1 MPLAF
6 LQVGGVNLAPGAG
19 QRADR
24 EVAERHHVAG
34 GARHRVPV
42 GRLVDGARLDGGQ
55 DEAPQSLVPRAQVD
69 VLVDA
74 ANVAGRKPAQ
84 DAHGARQARR
94 EGPMLGDHR
103 VVEEDLADGG
113 LWQGP
118 RDRLGGPV
126 ADAVRHGA
134 GGVEG
139 LAVLE
144 SRDELGDDRCARRW
158 AEARGNS
165 RAVDALEEEQQRHG
179 FLVAA
184 PRAQHAHRR
193 WLPIRGV
200 IQAQQLKRRGRV
212 VPHQRLQRRQRVRAS
227 GRNQDLVDELLAAP
241 GGEERSE
248 DLLVER
254 VDEGPFGGGAQRERE
269 QVPEERV
276 RVLRAQR
283 VDALLPQGRVVG
295 PGVGLHAGQ
304 DARLENVGGR
314 QGNAARV
321 EHGENAVR
329 RLVGIG

>member
-1 MPLAF
+1 MEDCGRGLEIVSAARWRPL
-6 LQVGGVNLAPGAG
+6 
-19 QRADR
+19 
-24 EVAERHHVAG
+24 
-34 GARHRVPV
+34 
-42 GRLVDGARLDGGQ
+42 
-55 DEAPQSLVPRAQVD
+55 S
-69 VLVDA
+69 
-74 ANVAGRKPAQ
+74 
-84 DAHGARQARR
+84 
-94 EGPMLGDHR
+94 GP
-103 VVEEDLADGG
+103 
-113 LWQGP
+113 
-118 RDRLGGPV
+118 
-126 ADAVRHGA
+126 
-134 GGVEG
+134 EG

-144 SRDELGDDRCARRW
+144 SRDELGDDRCARRG

-165 RAVDALEEEQQRHG
+165 RAVDALKEEQQRHG

-241 GGEERSE
+241 GGEERRE

-269 QVPEERV
+269 QVPEEGV
-276 RVLRAQR
+276 R
-283 VDALLPQGRVVG
+283 
-295 PGVGLHAGQ
+295 AGQ

-321 EHGENAVR
+321 EDGENAVR